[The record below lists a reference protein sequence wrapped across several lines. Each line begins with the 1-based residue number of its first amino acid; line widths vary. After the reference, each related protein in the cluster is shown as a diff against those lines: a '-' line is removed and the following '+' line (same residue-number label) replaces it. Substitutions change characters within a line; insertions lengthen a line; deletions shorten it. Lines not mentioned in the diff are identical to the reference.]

1 MKKIVLLCAA
11 GMSTSILV
19 KKMQEAAKADSF
31 DCEIAAY
38 PTSEAKDKAADA
50 DVILLG
56 PQVRFQAKKI
66 AEQCPARS
74 SYIEA
79 IRAAKSG
86 DFDGAKK
93 LIKEGDEMFVEGHNA
108 HAGLLEKEANNE
120 VGPLG
125 LLMVHAEDQ
134 LMSAEAFKTIALEF
148 IDSYERIEA
157 LEAKVKELEK

>member
-1 MKKIVLLCAA
+1 MKKIVLLCNQ

-66 AEQCPARS
+66 AEQ
-74 SYIEA
+74 
-79 IRAAKSG
+79 
-86 DFDGAKK
+86 KK
-93 LIKEGDEMFVEGHNA
+93 LDDA
-108 HAGLLEKEANNE
+108 LEKEITAAIKE
-120 VGPLG
+120 
-125 LLMVHAEDQ
+125 
-134 LMSAEAFKTIALEF
+134 FKETIPYKMA
-148 IDSYERIEA
+148 
-157 LEAKVKELEK
+157 

>member
-1 MKKIVLLCAA
+1 MEGLELTAFQIISAV
-11 GMSTSILV
+11 GT
-19 KKMQEAAKADSF
+19 AK
-31 DCEIAAY
+31 
-38 PTSEAKDKAADA
+38 
-50 DVILLG
+50 
-56 PQVRFQAKKI
+56 
-66 AEQCPARS
+66 S
-74 SYIEA
+74 SYIES
-79 IRAAKSG
+79 IGKAKAG

-108 HAGLLEKEANNE
+108 HAGLLEKEANHE

-157 LEAKVKELEK
+157 LEAKVKQLEKQG